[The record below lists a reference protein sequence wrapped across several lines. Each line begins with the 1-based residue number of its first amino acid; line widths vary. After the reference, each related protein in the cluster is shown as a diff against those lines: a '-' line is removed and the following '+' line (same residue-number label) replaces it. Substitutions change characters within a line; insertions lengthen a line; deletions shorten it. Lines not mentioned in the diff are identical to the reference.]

1 MKLNYLV
8 VHQIPSSYFTFSRC
22 NWNWR
27 KMEVKKRR
35 LSSNSQGCC
44 CMELSIQAGSQ
55 SLPSCRCKWKL
66 RTPSTCPEHWDW
78 ALTMS
83 NLLTMADRKTL
94 SSCFL
99 LFCPPLW
106 MTPLVLLVL
115 SKPKA
120 MGRSCLHFTVGRTT
134 PSLLHSGK
142 AFIPELIPKFLMVL
156 SIVKTYMKVMPLL

>member
-94 SSCFL
+94 LAFCFSVPPYEWLHWCCWFSASPKPWAGPVSTSLWEEL
-99 LFCPPLW
+99 L
-106 MTPLVLLVL
+106 
-115 SKPKA
+115 
-120 MGRSCLHFTVGRTT
+120 LHFCTLEK
-134 PSLLHSGK
+134 PLYQSLFQS
-142 AFIPELIPKFLMVL
+142 FWW
-156 SIVKTYMKVMPLL
+156 Y